1 MKVIL
6 LENHLSTGGAPA
18 FALKRIQSLLAHTD
32 VEVYCIE
39 LNFHGADFV
48 VQRNQVIK
56 ILGDRFY
63 EAGLN
68 KMRVMDIINEIK
80 PDVVHI
86 EDVAER
92 LPKELATALYKND
105 RQFYIVE
112 TPHDN
117 IFNPDAEKIYHPDLY
132 AFCTPFHED
141 VYQNMESLYFTI
153 QYPIEEKKVTK
164 DMRIKAKKE
173 VGFALDRKTVLQVG
187 LWTPQKNQKETIAIA
202 RKYPNID
209 FVVAGNLAGNF
220 QFYWEELIKDLPSN
234 FKALGER
241 SDIDTLLQAA
251 DIFIFPSTNECSPLS
266 LRHAIEVG
274 LPIVANNLPAYAG
287 TLDKYLKPLDSNLN
301 TITRDYKIPNSN
313 NSRNF
318 ALEHKKMYEVLM
330 KIPIKKQAVSI
341 SQHFVNSPFLE
352 IKGNS
357 ESDFLVQ
364 FLDEKGSIYYQNTI
378 KANHWVRLNRQ
389 WYTKWRTKVFEGKD
403 LIYNS
408 TMDLEGKKVFIAIDS
423 KSLGDSLAWI
433 PYVEE
438 FRNKHNCTV
447 VCSTFWNK
455 ILDYPE
461 IEFVEPG
468 TMVNCYAMYNLGWF
482 WDTDKEP
489 TLCNTIPLQQSA
501 SNILGLDYVE
511 LKPRLK
517 YDIGDNKYGKYVTI
531 ATNSTAGL
539 KFWPRS
545 HWEQVINYLVESGY
559 KVINTSKERNPF
571 NNCYQLEDISI
582 ENTLSVIHHS
592 VAFLGLSSGLSWVAY
607 GLGKEIIMIAGFSEP
622 DHEFSCHRP
631 YNTNVCHGCLNVPAI
646 KFDAGDYLFCPHHKN
661 TSRMFECQN
670 SITPEMVVNLINEKM
685 HNL

>member
-1 MKVIL
+1 MKIVL
-6 LENHLSTGGAPA
+6 LCPSLSTGGMPQ
-18 FALKRIQSLLAHTD
+18 FALKRIQEILKHTEN
-32 VEVYCIE
+32 VEMYCIE

-92 LPKELATALYKND
+92 LPKELATALYRND

-132 AFCTPFHED
+132 AFCTPFHENLYGD
-141 VYQNMESLYFTI
+141 MDSLYFTI

-164 DMRIKAKKE
+164 EMKIKAKKE

-202 RKYPNID
+202 RKYPNMD

-274 LPIVANNLPAYAG
+274 LPIVANKLPAYAG
-287 TLDKYLKPLDSNLN
+287 TLDKYLKPLDTNLN
-301 TITRDYKIPNSN
+301 TLTRDYKIPNSN

-318 ALEHKKMYEVLM
+318 ALEHKKMYEELV

-341 SQHFVNSPFLE
+341 TQHFVNQPFLE

-389 WYTKWRTKVFEGKD
+389 WYTKWRTRVFEGKD

-408 TMDLEGKKVFIAIDS
+408 TLDLEGKKVFIAIDS
-423 KSLGDSLAWI
+423 RSLGDTLAFI
-433 PYVEE
+433 PYCDA
-438 FRNKHNCTV
+438 FRVMHNCEV
-447 VCSTFWNK
+447 IVSTFWNK
-455 ILDYPE
+455 ILDYPDL
-461 IEFVEPG
+461 EFVEPG
-468 TMVNCYAMYNLGWF
+468 TMVNCYAMYMLGYF
-482 WDTDKEP
+482 HDSDKEP
-489 TLCNTIPLQQSA
+489 VPANKVPLQQCA
-501 SNILGLDYVE
+501 SNVLGLDYEE
-511 LKPRLK
+511 LVPRVRVNRERL
-517 YDIGDNKYGKYVTI
+517 DLGRYVTI
-531 ATNSTAGL
+531 ATNSTAQC
-539 KFWPRS
+539 KFWTREG
-545 HWEQVINYLVESGY
+545 WQTVINYLHSKGFR
-559 KVINTSKERNPF
+559 VINVSKEANPF
-571 NNCYQLEDISI
+571 DNCEPIADTSI
-582 ENTLSVIHHS
+582 EYTMQVIAGAEYQIS
-592 VAFLGLSSGLSWVAY
+592 LSSGLSWLAFAIGTHVVLISNFTASDY
-607 GLGKEIIMIAGFSEP
+607 
-622 DHEFSCHRP
+622 EFTTKCTRIV
-631 YNTNVCHGCLNVPAI
+631 NTKVCHDCWSEHKLDSANWNW
-646 KFDAGDYLFCPHHKN
+646 CPRN
-661 TSRMFECQN
+661 QN
-670 SITPEMVVNLINEKM
+670 FICHTSITPEMVIQQLP
-685 HNL
+685 L